1 MRPRQTD
8 HEAGDPGKRWEAS
21 LQTELYSQ
29 KMAHDFL
36 SGSEAMFPP
45 PPYCCLFI
53 LEDWDLFQIL
63 ITRGLSLQAEL
74 PHTQSHTQFGHHF
87 RGHCCSPSGLEETSS
102 DQLIAH

>member
-45 PPYCCLFI
+45 PPYCCLFL

-74 PHTQSHTQFGHHF
+74 PHTQSHTQFGQSF
-87 RGHCCSPSGLEETSS
+87 QGSVLLSFWT
-102 DQLIAH
+102 

>member
-74 PHTQSHTQFGHHF
+74 PHTHTVTHPIWPIISGVSVAQLLVLRKHHQI
-87 RGHCCSPSGLEETSS
+87 TS
-102 DQLIAH
+102 